1 MQFTAADIFWII
13 TGFSVP
19 DNVIPKNMKKKRKHP
34 MDVLNFFA
42 GEEIWNHQFER
53 VRQEVKIWLFKNHQF
68 LLKWN
73 LNNDLL
79 KIPGLIESF
88 FENVALKNPYI
99 AVDPMPKEFH
109 VSVDPWEES
118 LTIMTNYIELAQVV
132 RFKKRNAKN

>member
-1 MQFTAADIFWII
+1 MQFSAADIFWII

-19 DNVIPKNMKKKRKHP
+19 DNVIPMDMKKRKHP
-34 MDVLNFFA
+34 MDVINFFA

-79 KIPGLIESF
+79 KIPGLIEAF
-88 FENVALKNPYI
+88 FKDVVLKTPYI
-99 AVDPMPKEFH
+99 IVDPMPKEFH
-109 VSVDPWEES
+109 VSMDPWEES
-118 LTIMTNYIELAQVV
+118 LIAMTNYIGLAQIV
-132 RFKKRNAKN
+132 RFKRSNAKS